1 MNFPMHQDSAVDIDD
16 TSLLLSKPCIRR
28 SNRERKQTVTIV
40 AESYRRHRVE
50 KSQLNDIGVPST
62 SLLFSPPTK
71 KRKIA
76 SAKTPLPTLVTPPS
90 SHLHSHLHS
99 HSSTIAHGK
108 RADNSLAY
116 LAYRFSQYIQ
126 VSDVLHSHFT
136 SQPATWL
143 ELLRL
148 VSKCDSSLVP
158 IDRIN
163 LIKSL
168 MSRIPPKHSKWNDD
182 VCTMS
187 LTFSK
192 VPVSSRS

>member
-1 MNFPMHQDSAVDIDD
+1 MMNFPMHQDSTVDIDD

-90 SHLHSHLHS
+90 SHLHSH
-99 HSSTIAHGK
+99 SSTMAHGK

-136 SQPATWL
+136 SQPASHVAGTL
-143 ELLRL
+143 AIGF
-148 VSKCDSSLVP
+148 K
-158 IDRIN
+158 
-163 LIKSL
+163 
-168 MSRIPPKHSKWNDD
+168 M
-182 VCTMS
+182 
-187 LTFSK
+187 
-192 VPVSSRS
+192 